1 MKRPVQDPGPHFSI
15 PIHKSKYWLIALSL
29 SSFLVS
35 LLTFWNPPTIAQII
49 IESVPTNA
57 VEGKDVLLLVHNLP
71 ENLLGYV
78 WYKGEGTDPNQ
89 QIVIYVIGTQ
99 ENFPGPLYSG
109 RETTYNN
116 GSLLFQ
122 KVTQDDT
129 GYYTLEA
136 INQNYES
143 ALGSIQLR
151 VHSEWFLS
159 DIWVLGGVNSAS
171 HTGLTGPACA
181 YIPLIMSGQ
190 GWLEA
195 MISWLPKSQGSWT
208 GHQLKLSPKSHIW
221 AGAESDPSP
230 EA

>member
-1 MKRPVQDPGPHFSI
+1 MECPSVPGFRGHI
-15 PIHKSKYWLIALSL
+15 PWQGLLLA
-29 SSFLVS
+29 VS

-122 KVTQDDT
+122 KVTQDDA
-129 GYYTLEA
+129 GYYTLQA
-136 INQNYES
+136 INQTYES

-151 VHSEWFLS
+151 VHSQGHS
-159 DIWVLGGVNSAS
+159 DNFPNKMDEAAYSSLNFNVQESKKPTSAS
-171 HTGLTGPACA
+171 P
-181 YIPLIMSGQ
+181 P
-190 GWLEA
+190 
-195 MISWLPKSQGSWT
+195 
-208 GHQLKLSPKSHIW
+208 HQPQKQFIQK
-221 AGAESDPSP
+221 
-230 EA
+230 

>member
-1 MKRPVQDPGPHFSI
+1 MECPSVPGFRGHI
-15 PIHKSKYWLIALSL
+15 PWQGLLLA
-29 SSFLVS
+29 VS

-78 WYKGEGTDPNQ
+78 WYKGEGIDPNQ
-89 QIVIYVIGTQ
+89 QIVIYVIDYQ

-151 VHSEWFLS
+151 VHSQGHS
-159 DIWVLGGVNSAS
+159 DNSPDKMDEAAYSSLNFNVQESKKPTSAS
-171 HTGLTGPACA
+171 PT
-181 YIPLIMSGQ
+181 
-190 GWLEA
+190 
-195 MISWLPKSQGSWT
+195 
-208 GHQLKLSPKSHIW
+208 HQPQKQFIQK
-221 AGAESDPSP
+221 
-230 EA
+230 

>member
-1 MKRPVQDPGPHFSI
+1 MECPSVPGFRGHI
-15 PIHKSKYWLIALSL
+15 PWQGLLLA
-29 SSFLVS
+29 VS

-78 WYKGEGTDPNQ
+78 WYKGEGIDPNQ
-89 QIVIYVIGTQ
+89 QIVIYVIDYQ

-151 VHSEWFLS
+151 VHNDSTTTPRPTPTPTPRPTPTP
-159 DIWVLGGVNSAS
+159 GNSA
-171 HTGLTGPACA
+171 GLSAGVIDSIVVGVLAGVA
-181 YIPLIMSGQ
+181 LIAPVYF
-190 GWLEA
+190 L
-195 MISWLPKSQGSWT
+195 
-208 GHQLKLSPKSHIW
+208 HI
-221 AGAESDPSP
+221 
-230 EA
+230 